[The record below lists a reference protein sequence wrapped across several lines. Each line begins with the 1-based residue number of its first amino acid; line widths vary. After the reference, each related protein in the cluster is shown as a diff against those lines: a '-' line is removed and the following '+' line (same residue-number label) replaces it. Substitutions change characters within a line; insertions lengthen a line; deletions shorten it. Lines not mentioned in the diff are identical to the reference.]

1 MGGEMGGG
9 PLHWCASQPPGGYNP
24 CSQPG
29 TRHGRGGWKAAPPT
43 TNEAQ
48 GKEMK
53 P

>member
-1 MGGEMGGG
+1 MGGG
-9 PLHWCASQPPGGYNP
+9 SPALVCQSATWGLQSL
-24 CSQPG
+24 SQPG
-29 TRHGRGGWKAAPPT
+29 TRPGRGGWKAAPPT

>member
-1 MGGEMGGG
+1 MGAEKGGVPCIG
-9 PLHWCASQPPGGYNP
+9 VPVSHPWGCSP

-29 TRHGRGGWKAAPPT
+29 TRPGRRGWKAAPPT